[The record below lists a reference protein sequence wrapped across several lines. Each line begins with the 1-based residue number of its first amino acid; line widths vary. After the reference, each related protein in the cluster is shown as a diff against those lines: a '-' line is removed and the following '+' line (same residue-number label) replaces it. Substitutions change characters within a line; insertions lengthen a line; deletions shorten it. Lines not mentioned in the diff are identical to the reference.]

1 MIQLGNGKPMGIPR
15 EWECDSNLGMEREG
29 VAMHV
34 DGNLSTVPSWSHI
47 PIPWDFHWNGNMTPT
62 WEWERKGV
70 GMHVDGNLSTV
81 PRVGIIFPFPWDF
94 FRNGNMTPTW
104 EWERKGVGMCV
115 DGNPSTVCIYTIVLL
130 CVCGNI

>member
-1 MIQLGNGKPMGIPR
+1 
-15 EWECDSNLGMEREG
+15 
-29 VAMHV
+29 
-34 DGNLSTVPSWSHI
+34 
-47 PIPWDFHWNGNMTPT
+47 MTPT

-130 CVCGNI
+130 CVCGNRVGMGITQWEYHGNGIKLIPRRGIVRNGN